1 MPLYKITLV
10 FSSQGYGWTE
20 GYTVTDTATSPGTI
34 YTKYAT
40 ALLPLRLAMLG
51 QGAFLQYIRIS
62 TILTPFNVQTLE
74 IQGSEGL
81 YNVAAAFPNTAL
93 LVRLYPISPGPSKS
107 LFLRGVP
114 YTIIGPDGQFKSNA
128 TWLRAYN
135 AWKALI
141 SGPNNTA
148 WGWYGVQNN
157 LKANV
162 TTYVQ
167 DPDSFLV
174 SVTVATPLFTAPV
187 GTKINVRFTGING
200 KSELNG
206 TWPVTVVSTTTV
218 KTVKP
223 FGVVPFVHGGY
234 ATNFAHQFNPC
245 GGTQEQRI
253 MTRKAGRQLFL
264 EHGRSAVRIRV

>member
-1 MPLYKITLV
+1 MAIYKVTLV

-20 GYTVTDTATSPGTI
+20 GYFIQSSATQPSVVF
-34 YTKYAT
+34 AQN
-40 ALLPLRLAMLG
+40 AQQLVALRLAMLG
-51 QGAFLQYIRIS
+51 QGAFLNYVRVS
-62 TILTPFNVQTLE
+62 TVLTPFFVSTNE
-74 IQGSEGL
+74 IQNAEGL
-81 YNVAAAFPNTAL
+81 YNVSAAFPNTAL
-93 LVRLYPISPGPSKS
+93 LIRFSGLQAGPQKN

-135 AWKALI
+135 AWKGYI
-141 SGPNNTA
+141 SGPNNSL

-157 LKANV
+157 VKSNL

-174 SVTVATPLFTAPV
+174 SVTVRDPIFTAPI
-187 GTKINVRFTGING
+187 GTKQNVRFTGVNG

-223 FGVVPFVHGGY
+223 FGVVPYVHGGY
-234 ATNFAHQFNPC
+234 ATVFAHTFTFNAS
-245 GGTQEQRI
+245 TQEQRI

-264 EHGRSAVRIRV
+264 EHGRQAARIRV